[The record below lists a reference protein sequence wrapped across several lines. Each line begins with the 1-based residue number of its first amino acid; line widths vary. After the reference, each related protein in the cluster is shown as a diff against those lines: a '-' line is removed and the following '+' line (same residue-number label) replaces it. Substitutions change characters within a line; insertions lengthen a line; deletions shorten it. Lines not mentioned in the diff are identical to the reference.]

1 MAVDSQTISE
11 LESRIGVELP
21 PMIYDIERGMIQRF
35 ARAVGDPN
43 PLWQDEDYAGK
54 SGYGGIIAP
63 PNFILTLGFDR
74 MLEAFISDASLTVL
88 HGSTELECHQPVRPG
103 DVITVTVKIVNV
115 RERQGKV
122 GTTVFVTFEMIY
134 KNQRQEVVAD
144 CRQMAIIY

>member
-11 LESRIGVELP
+11 LESRIGVEVP
-21 PMIYDIERGMIQRF
+21 PLVYDIERGMIQRF
-35 ARAVGDPN
+35 TRAVGDPN
-43 PLWQDEDYAGK
+43 PLWQDEDYADR

-63 PNFILTLGFDR
+63 PNFIPTLCFDR
-74 MLEAFISDASLTVL
+74 VLETFISDASLTVL

-122 GTTVFVTFEMIY
+122 GTTVFVTFEMVY

>member
-1 MAVDSQTISE
+1 MAIDSQMISE
-11 LESRIGVELP
+11 LESRIGVEGP
-21 PMIYDIERGMIQRF
+21 PLVYDIERGMIKRF

-43 PLWQDEDYAGK
+43 PLWQDKDYADR

-74 MLEAFISDASLTVL
+74 VLEAFISDASLTVL
-88 HGSTELECHQPVRPG
+88 HGSTELECHQAVRPG
-103 DVITVTVKIVNV
+103 DVITVTAKIANV

-122 GTTVFVTFEMIY
+122 GTTVFITFEIVY
-134 KNQRQEVVAD
+134 KNQRQEIVAD

>member
-11 LESRIGVELP
+11 LESHIGVEGP
-21 PMIYDIERGMIQRF
+21 PLVYDIERGMIQRF
-35 ARAVGDPN
+35 TRAVGDPN
-43 PLWQDEDYAGK
+43 PLWQDGDYADR

-74 MLEAFISDASLTVL
+74 VLEAFISDASLTVL
-88 HGSTELECHQPVRPG
+88 HGSTELECHQPARPG

-122 GTTVFVTFEMIY
+122 GTTIFVTFEMVY
-134 KNQRQEVVAD
+134 KNQRQEVVAG

>member
-43 PLWQDEDYAGK
+43 PLWQDEDCAGK

-63 PNFILTLGFDR
+63 PNFILILGFDR

-88 HGSTELECHQPVRPG
+88 HGSTELECHQPVQPG

>member
-11 LESRIGVELP
+11 LESRIGVEGP
-21 PMIYDIERGMIQRF
+21 PLVYDIERGMIQRF
-35 ARAVGDPN
+35 TRAVGDPN

-74 MLEAFISDASLTVL
+74 VLEAFISDASLTVL

-122 GTTVFVTFEMIY
+122 GTTVFVTFEMVY
-134 KNQRQEVVAD
+134 KNQRHEVVAS